1 MMDKNRK
8 TLLMDILQGAAV
20 IFLVGWLCYRNL
32 IASLAGM
39 VVLPVF
45 IRFKEKKR
53 VNQRQTRLWKE
64 FKDVT
69 AMMYSSTA
77 AGGTLEKALRDVRK
91 DMLVSA
97 GRYQVLLPEFE
108 KICIQLDRNISV
120 ETVLNDF
127 ADRCNDKD
135 ILYFVKILNIARKS
149 GGALPDIIRH
159 TSDTMNLRMEIN
171 SEIDTL
177 LAGKK
182 GEWKVMLIVP
192 PAILI
197 YMNLCSADYMAVLYT
212 TLTGRILMTA
222 ALALYGIAMLI
233 GYKILDIQV

>member
-1 MMDKNRK
+1 
-8 TLLMDILQGAAV
+8 
-20 IFLVGWLCYRNL
+20 
-32 IASLAGM
+32 
-39 VVLPVF
+39 
-45 IRFKEKKR
+45 
-53 VNQRQTRLWKE
+53 
-64 FKDVT
+64 
-69 AMMYSSTA
+69 MMYSSTA

-149 GGALPDIIRH
+149 GGALSDIIRH

-192 PAILI
+192 PAIL
-197 YMNLCSADYMAVLYT
+197 NLYEFVLCGLYVS
-212 TLTGRILMTA
+212 
-222 ALALYGIAMLI
+222 ALYNINRKNSNDGGTGII
-233 GYKILDIQV
+233 WILPC

>member
-8 TLLMDILQGAAV
+8 ILLMDILQGAVV

-39 VVLPVF
+39 VVLPIF
-45 IRFKEKKR
+45 IRFKTKKR

-149 GGALPDIIRH
+149 GGALSDIIRH

-177 LAGKK
+177 LAGEKRRMESHADRTA
-182 GEWKVMLIVP
+182 GNSDLYEFV
-192 PAILI
+192 
-197 YMNLCSADYMAVLYT
+197 LCGLYVS
-212 TLTGRILMTA
+212 
-222 ALALYGIAMLI
+222 ALYNINRKNSNDGGTGIIWYCHVDRL
-233 GYKILDIQV
+233 